1 MVTATEGSL
10 QSPWDRVNRA
20 WRLRR
25 LGAAGTWRPERG
37 SWPIKDCPRG
47 LQRDSLI
54 LWSVPLAPLRFHRL
68 SALTRD
74 RGNNYNTTRT
84 IPIICLGRLCSYTVR
99 PPHFLC
105 LFYHRQ
111 ERERDRPP
119 KRASFTASTA
129 STASFQP
136 RLTLWLN
143 APYRRH
149 MVPQLS
155 GRCYWLQ
162 EGPDR
167 NKDNKASVET
177 KHCISSLK
185 LFVTQARN
193 CFMLLQGA
201 IEPSTSMCNRPM
213 LLV

>member
-1 MVTATEGSL
+1 M
-10 QSPWDRVNRA
+10 NRA

-25 LGAAGTWRPERG
+25 LGAAGTWRAERG
-37 SWPIKDCPRG
+37 SWPIKDCPLG
-47 LQRDSLI
+47 LQRDSLV

-68 SALTRD
+68 SALPGD
-74 RGNNYNTTRT
+74 GGNNYNTTRT

-99 PPHFLC
+99 PSHFLC
-105 LFYHRQ
+105 LCYPWQ
-111 ERERDRPP
+111 ETGDSPP
-119 KRASFTASTA
+119 ERASLTASTA

-136 RLTLWLN
+136 RLTPWLN

-149 MVPQLS
+149 IVPQLS
-155 GRCYWLQ
+155 GKCYWPQ

-167 NKDNKASVET
+167 NKDNRASVET
-177 KHCISSLK
+177 KHYISSLK
-185 LFVTQARN
+185 LFVTQVRN

-201 IEPSTSMCNRPM
+201 IEPLISMCNRPM